1 MVEEIEVRFSD
12 GGRARSPPLAA
23 ASLRLRPRR
32 LLLCDRGEHTS
43 LPDIFPSPL
52 SSSFDGAIV
61 PVRRRRGTS
70 SPAWNTATI
79 RRAVLSTE

>member
-32 LLLCDRGEHTS
+32 LLLCNRGEQPNLLDIPMTS
-43 LPDIFPSPL
+43 LASSFVVAVDAVLRCRGTPSPARFPATPGCAAM
-52 SSSFDGAIV
+52 SIV
-61 PVRRRRGTS
+61 
-70 SPAWNTATI
+70 
-79 RRAVLSTE
+79 